1 MLPQYEQARKSVWNA
16 VNPHSGKKRIDEAF
30 PLEIRKRTD
39 QQQMLIEF
47 VNGSTWQLVG
57 SDNFNS
63 LVGSPPIGVTA
74 SEWALADP
82 SAWAYIR
89 PILRENGGWFVAIT
103 TPRGNNHVKTMVDSH
118 KDNPNWFVQVLSV
131 NETKTLTQEQLDEEL
146 KEYQDEY
153 GPEDGRL
160 LFEQEYMCS
169 FDAAL
174 VGSYYGSMM
183 AVAREDNRIK
193 RVPYEPGHLVHTGW
207 DLGRKDT
214 NPVWMFQVI
223 GGEVRVID
231 YISNSGVPPDWY
243 VSEMN
248 KKGYQWGTDF
258 CPHDIEVTDYS
269 ELMGNSRKQ
278 ILQKLKRNV
287 HVVPQTRLYDQ
298 VAAVRQVLPT
308 AVFDDERTEAGRN
321 GLANYRREWDDKRK
335 TFHDIPVHDWASHPA
350 SAFFCVAYGV
360 TRLSLHSEAQKPKPI
375 PYRRR
380 LSA

>member
-1 MLPQYEQARKSVWNA
+1 MLRQYEQARKSVWNA

-118 KDNPNWFVQVLSV
+118 KDNPNWFVQVLSA

-160 LFEQEYMCS
+160 LFEQ
-169 FDAAL
+169 
-174 VGSYYGSMM
+174 
-183 AVAREDNRIK
+183 
-193 RVPYEPGHLVHTGW
+193 
-207 DLGRKDT
+207 
-214 NPVWMFQVI
+214 
-223 GGEVRVID
+223 
-231 YISNSGVPPDWY
+231 
-243 VSEMN
+243 
-248 KKGYQWGTDF
+248 
-258 CPHDIEVTDYS
+258 
-269 ELMGNSRKQ
+269 
-278 ILQKLKRNV
+278 
-287 HVVPQTRLYDQ
+287 
-298 VAAVRQVLPT
+298 
-308 AVFDDERTEAGRN
+308 
-321 GLANYRREWDDKRK
+321 
-335 TFHDIPVHDWASHPA
+335 
-350 SAFFCVAYGV
+350 
-360 TRLSLHSEAQKPKPI
+360 
-375 PYRRR
+375 
-380 LSA
+380 